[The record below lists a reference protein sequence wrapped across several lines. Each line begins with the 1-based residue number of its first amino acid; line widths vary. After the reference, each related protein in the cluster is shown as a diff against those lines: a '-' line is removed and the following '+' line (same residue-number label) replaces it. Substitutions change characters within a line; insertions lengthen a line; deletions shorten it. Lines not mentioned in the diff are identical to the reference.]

1 MLQIEEKDMPG
12 FFLTERIGVIVITKP
27 FPVTLVDDL
36 FQFLIIIGV

>member
-12 FFLTERIGVIVITKP
+12 FFLTERIEFIIMTKP

-36 FQFLIIIGV
+36 LQLLIIIGV